1 MTKYFTQTSFYLN
14 GLPQGDKKEFIKAHS
29 EQEAV
34 AKMKAKYAGYGAEYG
49 RVEVLAMT
57 ENDYLWEQ
65 DEHIRADFA

>member
-1 MTKYFTQTSFYLN
+1 MQKYFTQTSFYLN
-14 GLPQGDKKEFIKAHS
+14 GEPQDDKKEFVLAHS
-29 EQEAV
+29 EED
-34 AKMKAKYAGYGAEYG
+34 AKSQMLAKYAGYGAEYG